1 MIMKQ
6 RIITGTII
14 LIALILVVLFS
25 WTPIFPAL
33 LSLCSVIAVYE
44 MARCVG
50 MKKAYAFNIPLS
62 LIAAAYPFLI
72 RYISDPDLLRK
83 INFIIIM
90 CVPLY
95 FFTVMTFSH
104 GKYTISD
111 VSVLFTTA
119 FYILLGFNAMMLIYQ
134 HRTAGELLYLTIFIG
149 AWITDVFAYFCGMLF
164 GRGGKHKLI
173 PDVSPKKTVEGCI
186 GGIVFCMAFMTL
198 FGFVVGL
205 ASDTFEPNLLSFAL
219 AGLMASI
226 VAQLGDLFMSVIKRN
241 YGIKDYGTI
250 FAGHGGVLDRFDSI
264 LAVSI
269 ALAAFSSFF
278 DFFKVI

>member
-1 MIMKQ
+1 MKQ

-14 LIALILVVLFS
+14 LLALIVVVIFS
-25 WTPIFPAL
+25 WTPILPAL

-44 MARCVG
+44 MARCIG
-50 MKKAYAFNIPLS
+50 MKRAYVLNIPLY
-62 LIAAAYPFLI
+62 LIAAAYPFMI
-72 RYISDPDLLRK
+72 RYINDPDLLRK
-83 INFIIIM
+83 INFIVIL

-95 FFTVMTFSH
+95 FFAIMTFSH
-104 GKYTISD
+104 GKYSISD

-134 HRTAGELLYLTIFIG
+134 HRMAGELLYLTIFIG

-173 PDVSPKKTVEGCI
+173 PDVSPKKTVEGSI
-186 GGIVFCMAFMTL
+186 GGIVFCGLFMTL
-198 FGFVVGL
+198 FGFVIGL
-205 ASDTFEPNLLSFAL
+205 ISETYDAHLWAFAVAGVVASV
-219 AGLMASI
+219 

-250 FAGHGGVLDRFDSI
+250 FSGHGGVLDRFDSI

-278 DFFKVI
+278 DFFKLG

>member
-14 LIALILVVLFS
+14 LIVLILVVCFS
-25 WTPIFPAL
+25 WTPIFPTM
-33 LSLCSVIAVYE
+33 LSVCSVIAVYE

-50 MKKAYAFNIPLS
+50 MKKAYVLNIPLY

-72 RYISDPDLLRK
+72 RYMSDADLLRK
-83 INFIIIM
+83 INFIVIM

-104 GKYTISD
+104 GKYTVSD

-134 HRTAGELLYLTIFIG
+134 HRPSGDILYLTIFIG

-205 ASDTFEPNLLSFAL
+205 VVDTFEPNLLSFAL
-219 AGLMASI
+219 AGLVASI

-241 YGIKDYGTI
+241 YGIKDYGKI

-269 ALAAFSSFF
+269 ALAAFSSFL
-278 DFFKVI
+278 DFAK

>member
-14 LIALILVVLFS
+14 LIVLILVVLFS
-25 WTPIFPAL
+25 WTPIFPTL
-33 LSLCSVIAVYE
+33 LSVCSVIAVYE

-50 MKKAYAFNIPLS
+50 MKKAYALNIPLY
-62 LIAAAYPFLI
+62 LIAASYPFLI
-72 RYISDPDLLRK
+72 RYINDADLLRK

-104 GKYTISD
+104 GKYTVSD

-134 HRTAGELLYLTIFIG
+134 HRVAGDILYLTIFIG

-186 GGIVFCMAFMTL
+186 GGIVFCVAFMTL

-205 ASDTFEPNLLSFAL
+205 VSDVFDTYLWAFAL
-219 AGLMASI
+219 AGLVASI

-278 DFFKVI
+278 DFFKVL